1 MRVGT
6 LLIRNFTTK
15 SITIPTIW
23 VLPPENLF
31 YVGWVEPGEWFNI
44 TVRAEPTGVYTADL
58 LYTSSG
64 GGDIAFDVNEKQIGG
79 PVTISATYNAS
90 ARSPGGN
97 ASRGT
102 GKGFR
107 PDQTAKGGEGLTLRV
122 STKGHMNFAYLDFKP
137 EPK

>member
-1 MRVGT
+1 
-6 LLIRNFTTK
+6 
-15 SITIPTIW
+15 

-64 GGDIAFDVNEKQIGG
+64 GGDIAFDVNGKQIGG
-79 PVTISATYNAS
+79 PVTIASTYNAS
-90 ARSPGGN
+90 TRSPGGN

-107 PDQTAKGGEGLTLRV
+107 PDQTAKGGAGVDSAGVDKGAHELRLSGFQAGAEITV
-122 STKGHMNFAYLDFKP
+122 
-137 EPK
+137 